1 MADESGCRKHSA
13 NITAAERELLV
24 DLVSQ
29 SSVVECKRTDGLT
42 MREKD
47 AAWLTV
53 AEQFNAV
60 STVKRDHWQLKQVII
75 SISDRETCMHS
86 CCVIY
91 IFLIYWLKT

>member
-1 MADESGCRKHSA
+1 MADESGSRKHSA

-42 MREKD
+42 TREKD

-60 STVKRDHWQLKQVII
+60 STVKRNHRQLKQVIT
-75 SISDRETCMHS
+75 SISDS
-86 CCVIY
+86 
-91 IFLIYWLKT
+91 